1 MHPLEYSLLYLLLD
15 NTQSR
20 LLFNN
25 DENWPSLLSY
35 LSLDHLNGLMNI
47 NSLMNMKQWVG
58 FCQRQLVSDKRY
70 LEAEHAEWIQLWI
83 RLKTEAQGI
92 VTSSF
97 DFYKTNS
104 ELKTGGVGGGFV
116 NSLLYDYIQN
126 PSFIQSALP
135 SDLYFHSP
143 LTRMRFVLIFW
154 PNYSNDIHPS
164 ASGQGPALEVLK
176 TTCHD
181 VGRTRGWSVDTEFGG
196 LVVDSR
202 GIELIH

>member
-1 MHPLEYSLLYLLLD
+1 LSATRD
-15 NTQSR
+15 TSSSR
-20 LLFNN
+20 A
-25 DENWPSLLSY
+25 S
-35 LSLDHLNGLMNI
+35 I
-47 NSLMNMKQWVG
+47 
-58 FCQRQLVSDKRY
+58 
-70 LEAEHAEWIQLWI
+70 EAEHAEWIQLWI

-97 DFYKTNS
+97 DFYETNS

-135 SDLYFHSP
+135 SDLYFHTP
-143 LTRMRFVLIFW
+143 LTRMRFIFW

-196 LVVDSR
+196 LVLDSR
-202 GIELIH
+202 DIELIH